1 MRGGI
6 KPGDRILSVNGN
18 PLKSIRNFQS
28 YLIDFPVQTLVRI
41 EWERNGEI
49 TTGLFSLRERPY
61 SPIELAMKR
70 DREVNLLVPLFGMG
84 LKKIDNFLWETN
96 YVVEKII
103 PGSIA
108 DDIGLS
114 INDPINIQDWH
125 IDIENRFIILQ
136 VFVQK
141 RKSGFL
147 EKVVRLVAYMES
159 DNFI

>member
-1 MRGGI
+1 
-6 KPGDRILSVNGN
+6 
-18 PLKSIRNFQS
+18 
-28 YLIDFPVQTLVRI
+28 LVRI
-41 EWERNGEI
+41 EWERSGEI
-49 TTGLFSLRERPY
+49 GGGLFSLRERPY
-61 SPIELAMKR
+61 SPIELAMER
-70 DREVNLLVPLFGMG
+70 DREVNLLVPLFGME
-84 LKKIDNFLWETN
+84 LKKIGNFLWETN

-114 INDPINIQDWH
+114 INDPVNIQDWH
-125 IDIENRFIILQ
+125 IDTENRFVILH